1 MYYFILFI
9 SSILPILLIV
19 GVIVFIVVMIKKG
32 AFSTKATP
40 QITMREG
47 EVSIL
52 ATHVVWMQKKIYL
65 NKYNIPHGVL
75 DITNQRVVYTR
86 LSGDKVDFALE
97 KSDIAAVIHRGK
109 IGVNIRAKNG
119 TNYVINIMPP
129 KHVEDALVQMGV
141 PIER

>member
-52 ATHVVWMQKKIYL
+52 ATQVVWMQKKIYL

-75 DITNQRVVYTR
+75 DITNQRWSTPGSPVTR
-86 LSGDKVDFALE
+86 
-97 KSDIAAVIHRGK
+97 
-109 IGVNIRAKNG
+109 
-119 TNYVINIMPP
+119 
-129 KHVEDALVQMGV
+129 
-141 PIER
+141 